1 MIPTG
6 FQYNIF
12 FMPTENIPRAWNC
25 DGMVEPNG
33 MDSFNSHFCATSQL
47 SFLLELQ
54 REETQ
59 HTWVEA
65 V

>member
-33 MDSFNSHFCATSQL
+33 MDSFNSYFCATPQL
-47 SFLLELQ
+47 SFLLEL
-54 REETQ
+54 
-59 HTWVEA
+59 
-65 V
+65 